1 MTRGQGAAVGRRE
14 SRALSRRPWAGV
26 LLVWLVGVLAYVVSI
41 VNRTSLAAL
50 GLEAADRFAITAAM
64 LSLLAVVQLAVYG
77 ALQLPVGLLLDRFGA
92 RVVLTAGMSVMAG
105 AQVLLALAPDVGVAI
120 AARLLMG
127 AGEAAI
133 FPGLLRVIGMRF
145 PRRLAPTAVQVTGL
159 LGQFGQIVSVVPLAA
174 LVGLSGWTT
183 AFLSLAAVTALTGLL
198 VVVVVHERRAPVTR
212 REPVLLAVRG
222 AWRSPGTRLAFWV
235 HFVTSFSGNAFA
247 ILWGFPFLV
256 AGQGLDAATAGGLFS
271 VYVVCGIVV
280 GPLVG
285 ALSGRLPRAR
295 TALVLALVGVQA
307 ASWGAVLASA
317 DRSPLALLVI
327 LAIAMCVGG
336 PASMIAF
343 DIVRDHNPRER
354 LSTATGVVNGAG
366 FLSSILVILLIGAVL
381 TVQAG
386 GGEYSLA
393 AFRWAELVQVPF
405 WVVGVALVVRAH
417 RAVGRSARAV
427 QEPAPIAVPTDRA
440 R

>member
-1 MTRGQGAAVGRRE
+1 MTLSATPAA
-14 SRALSRRPWAGV
+14 PWRQRIGV
-26 LLVWLVGVLAYVVSI
+26 LAVWLVGVVAYVVSI
-41 VNRTSLAAL
+41 VNRTSLSAL
-50 GLEAADRFAITAAM
+50 GLEAADRFAITAAT

-92 RVVLTAGMSVMAG
+92 RTVLTVGMFVMAA
-105 AQVLLALAPDVGVAI
+105 AQVLLAIAPGVGLAI

-159 LGQFGQIVSVVPLAA
+159 LGQFGQIISVVPLAA
-174 LVGLSGWTT
+174 LVGLSGWTS
-183 AFLSLAAVTALTGLL
+183 AFLAAAGVTALVGVL
-198 VVVVVHERRAPVTR
+198 VVVVVHERGSIAVA
-212 REPVLLAVRG
+212 REPVGRSVRA
-222 AWRSPGTRLAFWV
+222 AWRAAGTRLAFWV

-256 AGQGLDAATAGGLFS
+256 AGQGLDAATAGGLFT
-271 VYVVCGIVV
+271 VYVVGGIVF

-285 ALSGRLPRAR
+285 AVSGRFPRAR
-295 TALVLALVGVQA
+295 TALVIALVAAQA
-307 ASWGAVLASA
+307 ASWAAVLVFP
-317 DRSPLALLVI
+317 DRAPLPLLVV

-343 DIVRDHNPRER
+343 DIVRDHNPPER

-366 FLSSILVILLIGAVL
+366 FLSSILVILAIGAVL
-381 TVQAG
+381 TLQAG
-386 GGEYSLA
+386 GGEFSLA
-393 AFRWAELVQVPF
+393 AFRLAELVQVPF
-405 WVVGVALVVRAH
+405 WAIGLLLVVRAH
-417 RAVGRSARAV
+417 RQVTSRGIEAPRTGARVVG
-427 QEPAPIAVPTDRA
+427 
-440 R
+440 